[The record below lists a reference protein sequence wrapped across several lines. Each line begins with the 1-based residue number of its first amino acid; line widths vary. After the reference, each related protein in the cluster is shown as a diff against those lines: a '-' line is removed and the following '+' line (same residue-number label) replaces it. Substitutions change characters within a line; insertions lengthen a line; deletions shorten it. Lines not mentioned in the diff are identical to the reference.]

1 MLLLNMKIFATLA
14 LIVTSLVF
22 LMSNSTASHPTPDK
36 SSTTI
41 VRIWRGWTT
50 TDNALKLERALR
62 EQAIPG
68 IEANKPKG
76 LNGIELLTMN
86 MGTEVQFTTIMY
98 FDSIESV
105 KAFAGEEYTK
115 AHIDPSV
122 APLLLRYDQIVEH
135 HILKEQ
141 RSW

>member
-1 MLLLNMKIFATLA
+1 MKIFVTLA
-14 LIVTSLVF
+14 LMVSLLVS
-22 LMSNSTASHPTPDK
+22 LMKNSTDSNPTPGK

-50 TDNALKLERALR
+50 TDNAIKLERALR
-62 EQAIPG
+62 EEAIPG

-86 MGTEVQFTTIMY
+86 TGSEVRFTTIMY

-105 KAFAGEEYTK
+105 KAFAGEDYTK

-135 HILKEQ
+135 HLLKEQ

>member
-1 MLLLNMKIFATLA
+1 MKIFATLA

-22 LMSNSTASHPTPDK
+22 LMNNSTASNPTPGN
-36 SSTTI
+36 SPTTI

-50 TDNALKLERALR
+50 ADNAIKLERALR
-62 EQAIPG
+62 DEAIPG

-76 LNGIELLTMN
+76 LNGIQLLTMK
-86 MGTEVQFTTIMY
+86 MGNEVQFTTIMY

-105 KAFAGEEYTK
+105 KAFAGEGYTK

-122 APLLLRYDQIVEH
+122 APLLIRYDKIVEH
-135 HILKEQ
+135 HTLKEQ